1 MADSASQPLPA
12 LFAAADA
19 GDAASSTALF
29 TALYGELHRIA
40 TRELSRHGWGVSLGA
55 TSLLHDAYFE
65 LAARDG
71 ARFPDRQRF
80 MGYAARVMRG
90 LIIDYARQ
98 RAAVK
103 RGGRFELT
111 TLGGDAQQV
120 ADTPSD
126 LGRIGDA
133 LDDLQGVEPLLAEIV
148 DLKYFCGF
156 TFEEIAAMK
165 GMSERT
171 VRRHWTKARAFLHA
185 ALQAAIED

>member
-1 MADSASQPLPA
+1 MAESASPPLPA
-12 LFAAADA
+12 LFAAAEA

-40 TRELSRHGWGVSLGA
+40 TRELSRHGWGVSLGV

-65 LAARDG
+65 LAGRDG
-71 ARFPDRQRF
+71 AQFPDQQRF
-80 MGYAARVMRG
+80 MGYAARGMRG
-90 LIIDYARQ
+90 LIIDYARE

-111 TLGGDAQQV
+111 TLTGDAQRV
-120 ADTPSD
+120 AEPPKD
-126 LGRIGDA
+126 LGRIGEA
-133 LDDLQGVEPLLAEIV
+133 LDDLQGMEPLLAEIV

-165 GMSERT
+165 GLSDRT

-185 ALQAAIED
+185 ALQTSIED